1 MQTLFGAG
9 AMWGTP
15 LTDAVGN
22 PVSNPT
28 PVRFGVAQEISIDID
43 FSTKELYGTLQFPVA
58 VGRGTAKIS
67 GNIKNAQ
74 INGRAWASLF
84 FGQSMTTGIFADV
97 LDTTGS
103 LIPMTGPYTITPTV
117 PGSGTW
123 AADLGVLDTNGNP
136 MQVVASAPA
145 SGQYSVSAGVYTFA
159 AADDGKRVF
168 INFQYTGTSTTA
180 PDLLVTSQPLG
191 YTPTF
196 ALDVYLPYQG
206 SSVTA
211 HLFNAVASKLAI
223 QTKLDDFVIPQ
234 MDYTAFADAQNRVMQ
249 IGTSQ

>member
-15 LTDAVGN
+15 LTDSQGN
-22 PVSNPT
+22 AVSNPT
-28 PVRFGVAQEISIDID
+28 PVRFGVAQEISLDID

-58 VGRGTAKIS
+58 IGRGTAKIS

-84 FGQSMTTGIFADV
+84 FGQSFSNAVFSDV
-97 LDTTGS
+97 LDTTGT
-103 LIPMTGPYTITPTV
+103 LIPASTPFTITPTV

-136 MQVVASAPA
+136 MQAVASGPTT
-145 SGQYSVSAGVYTFA
+145 GQYSVAAGVYTFA
-159 AADDGKRVF
+159 AADEGKRVF
-168 INFQYTGTSTTA
+168 INYQYTGTSTSA
-180 PDLLVTSQPLG
+180 PDLNITSQPLG

-196 ALDVYLPYQG
+196 ALDIYLPYYG
-206 SSVTA
+206 NSVTA
-211 HLFNAVASKLAI
+211 HLYNVVASKLSI

>member
-9 AMWGTP
+9 ALWGTP
-15 LTDAVGN
+15 LTDSQGN
-22 PVSNPT
+22 AISNPT

-58 VGRGTAKIS
+58 IGRGTAKIS

-84 FGQSMTTGIFADV
+84 FGQSQSNGIFADV
-97 LDTTGS
+97 LDTLGE
-103 LIPMTGPYTITPTV
+103 LIPATGPYTITPT
-117 PGSGTW
+117 PPSSGTW
-123 AADLGVLDTNGNP
+123 VADLGVLDTNGNP
-136 MQVVASAPA
+136 MQVVATSPA
-145 SGQYSVSAGVYTFA
+145 AGQYTVAAGVYTFA
-159 AADDGKRVF
+159 AADEGKKVF
-168 INFQYTGTSTTA
+168 INYQYTATSTT
-180 PDLLVTSQPLG
+180 VQNQIITSQPLG

-196 ALDVYLPYQG
+196 SLDVFLPYNG

-211 HLFNAVASKLAI
+211 HLYNVVASKLAI

-234 MDYTAFADAQNRVMQ
+234 MDYSAFADAQNRVMQ
-249 IGTSQ
+249 ISTTQ

>member
-15 LTDAVGN
+15 LTDSQGN
-22 PVSNPT
+22 AISNPT

-58 VGRGTAKIS
+58 IGRGTAKIS

-74 INGRAWASLF
+74 VNGRAWASLF
-84 FGQSMTTGIFADV
+84 FGQSYNTGIFSDY
-97 LDTTGS
+97 LDTVGE
-103 LIPMTGPYTITPTV
+103 LIPASSPYTITPTV

-123 AADLGVLDTNGNP
+123 VADLGVLDTNGNP
-136 MQVVASAPA
+136 LQVVAASPA
-145 SGQYSVSAGVYTFA
+145 TGQYTVAAGVYTFA
-159 AADDGKRVF
+159 AADEGKKVF
-168 INFQYTGTSTTA
+168 INYQYTGTSTSA
-180 PDLLVTSQPLG
+180 PDLNITSQPLG

-196 ALDVYLPYQG
+196 ALDVYLPYYG
-206 SSVTA
+206 NSVTA
-211 HLFNAVASKLAI
+211 HLYNVVASKLAI

>member
-15 LTDAVGN
+15 LTDSQGN
-22 PVSNPT
+22 AISNPT
-28 PVRFGVAQEISIDID
+28 PVRFGVAQEISLDID

-84 FGQSMTTGIFADV
+84 FGQSMSTGIFSDY
-97 LDTTGS
+97 LDTLGES
-103 LIPMTGPYTITPTV
+103 IPASSPYTITPTV
-117 PGSGTW
+117 PNSGTW
-123 AADLGVLDTNGNP
+123 AADLGVLDANGNP
-136 MQVVASAPA
+136 MQVVAASPA
-145 SGQYSVSAGVYTFA
+145 AGQYTVAAGVYTFA
-159 AADDGKRVF
+159 AADTGKKVF
-168 INFQYTGTSTTA
+168 INYQYTGTSTSA
-180 PDLLVTSQPLG
+180 PDLNITSQPLG

-196 ALDVYLPYQG
+196 ALDIYLPYYG
-206 SSVTA
+206 NSVTA
-211 HLFNAVASKLAI
+211 HLYNVVASKLAI